1 MDDWNCRR
9 SALLARPGYDPA
21 VESGFIRLGGSV
33 SRPLRSECELSGSEF
48 MIAHRDVRRGMG
60 LGISHRGGPVT
71 VVIVQEIL
79 NYFEARLVAL
89 GAKEVS
95 GWDNQPG
102 DLIFWRVSG
111 QISKFEVEFLEKQ
124 RRWERESPEE
134 DLRHYRNEL
143 VSANPKAKPEYE
155 KLIRRVMM
163 VRARPKLLIPP
174 DFTPTCQR
182 GIRANLDPR
191 AESLSVVFT
200 QNGSRD
206 EWRDLGDY
214 TKTSHI
220 DPWPG
225 AHVTVCEILQNV
237 QRIVKSAGGDFEISD
252 GCEYCDDYHNDL
264 RLSQRKVV

>member
-1 MDDWNCRR
+1 
-9 SALLARPGYDPA
+9 S
-21 VESGFIRLGGSV
+21 
-33 SRPLRSECELSGSEF
+33 F
-48 MIAHRDVRRGMG
+48 MTAHRDVRRGMG
-60 LGISHRGGPVT
+60 LGVSHRGGPVT
-71 VVIVQEIL
+71 VAVVQEIL
-79 NYFEARLVAL
+79 NYFEARLVEL
-89 GAKEVS
+89 GAKEVP

-102 DLIFWRVSG
+102 DLVFWRVSG
-111 QISKFEVEFLEKQ
+111 QISKLEVEFLEKQ
-124 RRWERESPEE
+124 RRGERESPEE

-143 VSANPKAKPEYE
+143 ASANPKAKPEYE
-155 KLIRRVMM
+155 KLIRCVMM

-174 DFTPTCQR
+174 DFTPTSQR

-225 AHVTVCEILQNV
+225 VHVTVCEILQNV

-264 RLSQRKVV
+264 RLSQRKVA